1 MELAH
6 AFVKRHVQLWGLLL
20 LLLLLL
26 L

>member
-6 AFVKRHVQLWGLLL
+6 AFVKRHAQLWGLLL

-26 L
+26 